1 MTRRHA
7 APIAIW
13 AVTVAVGLVGG
24 IAAVRQLLPDDHS
37 EQALSVVPVPGA
49 DTTNGRV
56 ETAEVL
62 MPAGTPAATTQPGIP
77 DEITDWEDVR
87 LVMPTLGEDVRVVEG
102 VDLGALSQGVG
113 HWPGTAEPGQTGNMV
128 IAGHRTTHGAPF
140 RRLDELRVGDDVG
153 IGASGQVVHAGDH
166 RLDGVESLHGLSNTL
181 NAVNHTSRGVG
192 RQYHTGHAVIIAHI
206 LQRLPQ
212 SGSPR
217 STPCRASSH
226 GRIARS
232 PSFAIAIALNGR
244 ALREARGVIMVRSFS
259 AIG

>member
-1 MTRRHA
+1 VAGGGGADVTRRHA

-102 VDLGALSQGVG
+102 VDLGALSRGVG

-140 RRLDELRVGDDVG
+140 RRLDELTVGDDVG
-153 IGASGQVVHAGDH
+153 IGASGQVVTYRVTGTEIVDPGQVEVARPTTKGTATLFACHPFVSVAIRNMV
-166 RLDGVESLHGLSNTL
+166 RL
-181 NAVNHTSRGVG
+181 
-192 RQYHTGHAVIIAHI
+192 
-206 LQRLPQ
+206 
-212 SGSPR
+212 
-217 STPCRASSH
+217 
-226 GRIARS
+226 ARS
-232 PSFAIAIALNGR
+232 A
-244 ALREARGVIMVRSFS
+244 
-259 AIG
+259 

>member
-7 APIAIW
+7 APIAVW
-13 AVTVAVGLVGG
+13 AVTVAVGRVGG
-24 IAAVRQLLPDDHS
+24 IAAVRHLLPDDQS

-49 DTTNGRV
+49 DTTNGRE

-113 HWPGTAEPGQTGNMV
+113 HWPGTAEPGQLGNAA

-153 IGASGQVVHAGDH
+153 IGASGQVVTYRVTGTEIVDPGQVEVARPTTTATATLFACHPPGSAAKRIVV
-166 RLDGVESLHGLSNTL
+166 RL
-181 NAVNHTSRGVG
+181 
-192 RQYHTGHAVIIAHI
+192 
-206 LQRLPQ
+206 
-212 SGSPR
+212 
-217 STPCRASSH
+217 
-226 GRIARS
+226 ARS
-232 PSFAIAIALNGR
+232 A
-244 ALREARGVIMVRSFS
+244 
-259 AIG
+259 

>member
-1 MTRRHA
+1 VTRRHA

-102 VDLGALSQGVG
+102 VDLGALSRGVG

-153 IGASGQVVHAGDH
+153 IGASGQVVTYRVTGTEIVDPGQVEVARPTTTATATLFACHPPGSAAKRIVV
-166 RLDGVESLHGLSNTL
+166 RL
-181 NAVNHTSRGVG
+181 
-192 RQYHTGHAVIIAHI
+192 
-206 LQRLPQ
+206 
-212 SGSPR
+212 
-217 STPCRASSH
+217 
-226 GRIARS
+226 ARS
-232 PSFAIAIALNGR
+232 A
-244 ALREARGVIMVRSFS
+244 
-259 AIG
+259 